1 MKILRKFTFAA
12 LAVTMALCSNVICSA
27 EGNDIYA
34 EAIEDT
40 GINFSA
46 EGIVIG
52 NASDEDVIGLNTELN
67 YLPEIQTYG
76 AFQGS
81 DYIYHSDTLTSDDAV
96 DFYLFTLSGTKTALL
111 TLQTTADYI
120 AIICPYNPAT
130 GDIDVSTSYP
140 YVLKGESRA
149 FVDVNNDSQ
158 NTFCLVVMNLGS
170 EYGSA
175 YTVGMNATNPAGA
188 TVIEYASSNLSRAVC
203 RYSNGYVYSNGNN
216 ITLAAADFIVNKMN
230 GTVFEDQY
238 KSGSPS
244 YQVANVGVVSNGE
257 YIEGDTLYYGS
268 YTSTNDNINLKNN
281 LKHSSDEVIFVPING
296 YTYLCTISGT
306 YIPYQSLKDI
316 ATGFLVYDLKS
327 GKVIDWMSSCNI
339 FYASPGYFTYK
350 YSYSIYAELPFSEG
364 SYN

>member
-1 MKILRKFTFAA
+1 MKRIRKFISGI
-12 LAVTMALCSNVICSA
+12 LAVTLALCSNLICSA
-27 EGNDIYA
+27 EENDTYA
-34 EAIEDT
+34 ETIEDT

-46 EGIVIG
+46 EDIVID
-52 NASDEDVIGLNTELN
+52 NTSDEDVIGLNTVFN

-120 AIICPYNPAT
+120 AIICPYDPAT
-130 GDIDVSTSYP
+130 GDINVSTSYP

-149 FVDVNNDSQ
+149 FVDVNDDSQ

-170 EYGSA
+170 EYGST
-175 YTVGMNATNPAGA
+175 YTVGMNATNPEGA
-188 TVIEYASSNLSRAVC
+188 TVIEYASSDLSRAVC

-244 YQVANVGVVSNGE
+244 YQVANVGVVSQAVD
-257 YIEGDTLYYGS
+257 IEGDTLYYGS
-268 YTSTNDNINLKNN
+268 YVSTNNNINLKNN
-281 LKHSSDEVIFVPING
+281 LKHSSDNVIFVPING
-296 YTYLCTISGT
+296 YEYVCSISGT
-306 YIPYQSLKDI
+306 YIPFQVLRDV
-316 ATGFLVYDLKS
+316 ATGFLVYDLNT
-327 GKVIDWMSSCNI
+327 GKVIDWMSSSNI